1 MFISRIL
8 WPVNNLERFFFFFFS
23 DLSTSKTNSLLM
35 LSNIALRDLDFHSSE
50 NGITEDFSLNTPQ
63 SSLVTVKK
71 EKKSSYQSENAK
83 RFTRK
88 LVLLSPSSTCLPP
101 QSELLKIKTS
111 TTVNRGTIHLQN
123 EMSAVEVIEEVR
135 RILNTLGKK
144 R

>member
-1 MFISRIL
+1 MAKIL
-8 WPVNNLERFFFFFFS
+8 WPLNNLVSFCFFS
-23 DLSTSKTNSLLM
+23 DLSISKTNSLLM

-50 NGITEDFSLNTPQ
+50 NGITEDFSFNTPQ

-101 QSELLKIKTS
+101 QSELLKIKTN
-111 TTVNRGTIHLQN
+111 TAVNRGTIHLQN